1 MTPQIGTAGP
11 SALKILT
18 SHSAWLSERGLIPLS
33 PTGSPNDDL
42 AWQDGHRFF
51 VAEVKSLTATNE
63 TQQLRLGLGQVLD
76 YRAMLA
82 RRSEV
87 VPVLAVEREPSDR
100 RWVRLCRDMGV
111 VLTWPPAFTAL
122 ASRAN

>member
-1 MTPQIGTAGP
+1 MTPQIRTAGP

-33 PTGSPNDDL
+33 PTGSPNYDL
-42 AWQDGHRFF
+42 AWLDGSRLF

-82 RRSEV
+82 RRREV
-87 VPVLAVEREPSDR
+87 VPVLVVEREPSDE
-100 RWVRLCRDMGV
+100 RWLGLCRDVGV
-111 VLTWPPAFTAL
+111 ILTWPPGFHSLLL
-122 ASRAN
+122 A